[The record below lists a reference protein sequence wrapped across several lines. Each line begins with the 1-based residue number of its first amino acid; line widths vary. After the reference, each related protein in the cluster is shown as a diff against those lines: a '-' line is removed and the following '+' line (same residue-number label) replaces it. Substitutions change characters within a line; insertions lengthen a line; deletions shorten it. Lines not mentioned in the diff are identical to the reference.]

1 MIGVDASHY
10 LDLRLN
16 NPPNGEPLLNAVGGD
31 PYTLK
36 ASLRDDLQAFQA
48 VDATLIFVFNGLD
61 YKNKELSNSPKSS
74 STLKAHKDGW
84 KEYYNKDNGRDVAAE
99 RTLKAFAKASTRN
112 KVYIRSSADI
122 YPRLSSGES
131 YQVFSIATRPVFCV
145 IHRRSIQCGC
155 AGTRL
160 ARHIHPFITDRVQ
173 LAYLERGV
181 SRFKQER
188 VSFIDAIIGSA
199 DLFLFNVERVITSF
213 STRQGL
219 GTFDALSR
227 SACQDR
233 LDKASDDVFRDVQ
246 LLLGGP
252 FLPTFP
258 PLDKSGGPKVNARDA
273 VNMLN
278 TTGRSVIQLCN
289 QYRDDQIQAMDY
301 EDKYK
306 RAILSLRHHVV
317 LDKDGKAT
325 TMGSEYGAGDA
336 HEIIGLRL
344 PEELYFYISLG
355 MIDPRVPNWLTRG
368 EIDLVLP
375 AGCEDIEAY
384 RVLLGEQLTSLQ
396 TQTICL
402 LSNSMNRFY
411 QSRIIR
417 IKTWYSRDS
426 TKSIN
431 VKEEPSVREMIAGWR
446 VPETSFND
454 PAQAASVGTCAS

>member
-1 MIGVDASHY
+1 MQ
-10 LDLRLN
+10 LRR
-16 NPPNGEPLLNAVGGD
+16 
-31 PYTLK
+31 Y
-36 ASLRDDLQAFQA
+36 
-48 VDATLIFVFNGLD
+48 ATCQNH
-61 YKNKELSNSPKSS
+61 S
-74 STLKAHKDGW
+74 
-84 KEYYNKDNGRDVAAE
+84 
-99 RTLKAFAKASTRN
+99 
-112 KVYIRSSADI
+112 
-122 YPRLSSGES
+122 
-131 YQVFSIATRPVFCV
+131 
-145 IHRRSIQCGC
+145 
-155 AGTRL
+155 
-160 ARHIHPFITDRVQ
+160 FITDRLK
-173 LAYLERGV
+173 LAYLERGA

-188 VSFIDAIIGSA
+188 IPFIDAIIGST
-199 DLFLFNVERVITSF
+199 DLFLFNVEKVITSF
-213 STRQGL
+213 STRQGS
-219 GTFDALSR
+219 GSFDALSR

-246 LLLGGP
+246 LLLGGQ

-258 PLDKSGGPKVNARDA
+258 PLDKTGGPKVNARDA

-278 TTGRSVIQLCN
+278 TAGRSVIQLCN
-289 QYRDDQIQAMDY
+289 QYRDDQIQAVEY

-325 TMGSEYGAGDA
+325 MMGSEYGAGDA

-344 PEELYFYISLG
+344 PEELYFYISRG

-417 IKTWYSRDS
+417 VKTWYSRET

-446 VPETSFND
+446 VRETSFND
-454 PAQAASVGTCAS
+454 PMQAASVGTCASW